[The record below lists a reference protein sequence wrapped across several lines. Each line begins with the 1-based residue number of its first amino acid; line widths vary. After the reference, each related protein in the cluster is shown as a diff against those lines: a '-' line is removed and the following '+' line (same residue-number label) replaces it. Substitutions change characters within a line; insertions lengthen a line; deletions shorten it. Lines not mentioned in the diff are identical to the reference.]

1 MRKAVDIIMVNWN
14 GGEKALRA
22 VAPYFDYKSDLLSC
36 NIILVDNAS
45 TDNSLAD
52 LKRKINKVIL
62 NKENLGF
69 GKACNQAFEGSTADY
84 ILLLNPDTRSQ
95 PHVLEKLVEF
105 LETNPQY
112 AIVGPGQADKNGN
125 VLKTCGRFPTFK
137 TTLFELSGLSKAF
150 PRLFT
155 PAPIMTDW
163 DHLQSG
169 DVDHVMGSYSLIRK
183 PVLDKIGFMDEN
195 FFVYLEDM
203 DLSKRAR
210 DIGYKTFY
218 TNKYTIFHEMGGTG
232 EEVGAYRL
240 SYSLKARLE
249 YWRKYFGK
257 KRTMILLILS
267 LTVEP
272 VLRIIDLTIK
282 EKKFGIRKITKAYSL
297 YIKSML

>member
-1 MRKAVDIIMVNWN
+1 
-14 GGEKALRA
+14 
-22 VAPYFDYKSDLLSC
+22 
-36 NIILVDNAS
+36 
-45 TDNSLAD
+45 
-52 LKRKINKVIL
+52 
-62 NKENLGF
+62 
-69 GKACNQAFEGSTADY
+69 
-84 ILLLNPDTRSQ
+84 
-95 PHVLEKLVEF
+95 
-105 LETNPQY
+105 
-112 AIVGPGQADKNGN
+112 
-125 VLKTCGRFPTFK
+125 
-137 TTLFELSGLSKAF
+137 
-150 PRLFT
+150 
-155 PAPIMTDW
+155 
-163 DHLQSG
+163 
-169 DVDHVMGSYSLIRK
+169 
-183 PVLDKIGFMDEN
+183 MDEN